1 MIFNTDGNL
10 LVIIILIVIISIL
23 IYTEMK
29 KEINLVG
36 FYSYK

>member
-23 IYTEMK
+23 IYTEMN